1 MIKKLVLFS
10 RTNNGSTPNGEATPK
25 LGVHRC
31 ALGVNTFDFAPDL
44 EVQHCCTLLWCSN
57 SPP

>member
-1 MIKKLVLFS
+1 MLCNIK
-10 RTNNGSTPNGEATPK
+10 TIYGSTPNGEATPK
-25 LGVHRC
+25 LGVHRY